1 MCRVLDSI
9 LVVTAIAGVAG
20 LSGAVAASR
29 SPSIQGVWR
38 AVEVTTTGPGA
49 RTIRPVQPNLSFI
62 TATHYSRV
70 EIHSDAPRPALSDAG
85 KASADELRQAWGPVV
100 AEAGRY
106 ELAKGTL
113 VLRPVVAKN
122 PAAMAQGAYTAYA
135 YRISA
140 DTMWLTVQR
149 DTRGAV
155 ANPPTIKLTR
165 VE

>member
-1 MCRVLDSI
+1 MCRVFNSI
-9 LVVTAIAGVAG
+9 LAATAVAGVAG
-20 LSGAVAASR
+20 FSGVTAVSR

-49 RTIRPVQPNLSFI
+49 RTIRPLQPNLSFI
-62 TATHYSRV
+62 TATHYSRI
-70 EIHSDAPRPALSDAG
+70 EIHSDTPRPAFPDAG

-100 AEAGRY
+100 AEAGSY
-106 ELAKGTL
+106 ELAKGSL
-113 VLRPVVAKN
+113 VTHPVVAKN

-135 YRISA
+135 YRIA
-140 DTMWLTVQR
+140 GDTMWLTPQR